1 MKKRI
6 EAILVVLLTVFAV
19 MLVVSVSQASAFLHV
34 AEAQNK
40 AEAWQWSKGGQYAYP
55 SPTGWYD
62 RYGPDRV
69 RVQLYVY
76 LTAYGRCTRAYTV
89 QERADGSKYVDGASL
104 YVC

>member
-19 MLVVSVSQASAFLHV
+19 MFVYTASASAFLHV

-40 AEAWQWSKGGQYAYP
+40 AEAWEWDKGGQYAYP

-62 RYGPDRV
+62 RYGPNRV
-69 RVQLYVY
+69 RVSLYVY
-76 LTAYGRCTRAYTV
+76 KTAYGRCTRAYTV
-89 QERADGSKYVDGASL
+89 QERDDGSKYIDGASL